1 MRGTPFISE
10 KSNNVACKQCKQLY
24 IFYIRLR
31 ISVLPIHGVKYEY
44 SIKINILHTSLS
56 VTKLSAFIFFFKF
69 QHFFGPN
76 LFDWNI
82 FYTNLDPILFLNE
95 NCLIQEEHY
104 TNQI

>member
-1 MRGTPFISE
+1 MRGTAFVSE
-10 KSNNVACKQCKQLY
+10 KSNNVACKQLY

-44 SIKINILHTSLS
+44 SIKINILHTSL
-56 VTKLSAFIFFFKF
+56 VTKLSDFLFKF

-76 LFDWNI
+76 SFDWNI

-95 NCLIQEEHY
+95 NCLIQE
-104 TNQI
+104 